1 MDYLVAVFSVLLF
14 LVIVVSLVGLYLVFR
29 IRRIGN
35 IVGTF
40 ECWTRPNESAS
51 WTSGM
56 ARFKEDELQWF
67 RLVGFRPSPQ
77 FRLPRRGML
86 ISVPKD
92 LATSPYVE
100 VVIEANGQ
108 KLHCTMATQWYNG
121 LVSWVESEAPQ
132 PRKLF

>member
-14 LVIVVSLVGLYLVFR
+14 LLLVVAVAGLYLVFR

-40 ECWTRPNESAS
+40 ECWIRTDEKVA

-77 FRLPRRGML
+77 YRLPRRGML

-92 LATSPYVE
+92 LATAPYVE
-100 VVIEANGQ
+100 VVIESNGQ

>member
-1 MDYLVAVFSVLLF
+1 MDFMITVFSVLLF
-14 LVIVVSLVGLYLVFR
+14 LVLVVAVVGLYLVLR
-29 IRRIGN
+29 IRHIGN

-40 ECWTRPNESAS
+40 ECWIRDKQTDT

-67 RLVGFRPSPQ
+67 RLVGFRPTPQ
-77 FRLPRRGML
+77 IRLPRRGMV
-86 ISVPKD
+86 ISVPQNFGN
-92 LATSPYVE
+92 SPYVE
-100 VVIEANGQ
+100 IVIEANGQ
-108 KLHCTMATQWYNG
+108 KIYCTMATQWYNG